1 MTAPTLP
8 PLPEP
13 EIIDRHI
20 PTNIVIRGY
29 KAAQMR
35 AYALQAIED
44 WKKAQVQIAWIE
56 HDMNC
61 DDYDLDSV
69 VCGDRPKIAWDGW
82 EWVPLYAL
90 EQP

>member
-29 KAAQMR
+29 KSAQMR

-44 WKKAQVQIAWIE
+44 WKKAQVPASYQFQ
-56 HDMNC
+56 
-61 DDYDLDSV
+61 
-69 VCGDRPKIAWDGW
+69 DRDG
-82 EWVPLYAL
+82 EWGNFLNDRHRQDTTEDGTWPIRSLYTL

>member
-44 WKKAQVQIAWIE
+44 WQEAMVPVSYQFQ
-56 HDMNC
+56 
-61 DDYDLDSV
+61 
-69 VCGDRPKIAWDGW
+69 DRDG
-82 EWVPLYAL
+82 EWGNFLNDRHLQDTIQNGTWPIRSLYTL